1 MHHPADEEE
10 GEPNEEGVPPTGEG
24 HDEGGGGAESGD
36 AQGDAK
42 DHGPDDEALGD
53 LVGLADVVDVSGEG
67 SSSDVRVATLDE
79 GDAVSGDELVGDEGY
94 AASGGEE
101 EHETGIVLRSGEA
114 GKVEEAND
122 LGRLGHAA
130 EGQAKGKDGGGT
142 NGGEGLEDVRDV
154 RRGHLFLLQCA
165 AVVVVVVGELQFLLL
180 LFAVG
185 GRLLSLNVFL
195 GLVLLGGR
203 RGLLFLLIVVV
214 GRVRGSR
221 YRPNLHLVVVGVI
234 ILSLLGQLPF
244 SDDIGDIDDGGHAE
258 QGREEDAKSGSHL
271 GLVQDPL
278 LQTGGLVDAGK
289 GRTAKAGGEE
299 GHAHERAHG
308 DDGSG
313 THPSDAA
320 DAVAGRAAV
329 GALGAESG
337 EEAADGHDP
346 QGGVGEGVE
355 DAPVGG
361 VEVGEIDQELDGEEK
376 RRHEGAFPTLLG
388 RTDGVE
394 GMGSEG
400 SHQGGEGQDLTGSMQ
415 EKEGCKACFRRR
427 SAQVE
432 NMRKK
437 KKVRLGFAVQM
448 QIWMG
453 GLATRSMEFIV
464 EPEICRNMLSRRN
477 ST

>member
-1 MHHPADEEE
+1 MLLPCPLHLPPPEADHVHHPADEEE
-10 GEPNEEGVPPTGEG
+10 GKPNEEGVPPTGQG
-24 HDEGGGGAESGD
+24 HDEGRGRAEPGD

-53 LVGLADVVDVSGEG
+53 LVGLADVVDVAGEG

-79 GDAVSGDELVGDEGY
+79 GDAVSGDELVGDEGD
-94 AASGGEE
+94 ATTGGEE
-101 EHETGIVLRSGEA
+101 EHETGIVLRSGES
-114 GKVEEAND
+114 GQVEEAND

-142 NGGEGLEDVRDV
+142 NGGEDLEDVRNV
-154 RRGHLFLLQCA
+154 RGYLFLLECA

-180 LFAVG
+180 LFVVG
-185 GRLLSLNVFL
+185 GRYLSLNVL
-195 GLVLLGGR
+195 ILVILFGGR
-203 RGLLFLLIVVV
+203 RGLLFLMIIV

-221 YRPNLHLVVVGVI
+221 YRPNLYLAVVGI

-258 QGREEDAKSGSHL
+258 QGRKEDAKSGSNL
-271 GLVQDPL
+271 GLIQDPL
-278 LQTGGLVDAGK
+278 LQTGGLVDAWK

-299 GHAHERAHG
+299 GHAHEGAYG

-329 GALGAESG
+329 GALGAEAG

-346 QGGVGEGVE
+346 EGGVGEGVE

-361 VEVGEIDQELDGEEK
+361 VEVGQIDQELDGEEEAG
-376 RRHEGAFPTLLG
+376 HEGAFPTLLR
-388 RTDGVE
+388 RTDGIE

-400 SHQGGEGQDLTGSMQ
+400 SH
-415 EKEGCKACFRRR
+415 
-427 SAQVE
+427 
-432 NMRKK
+432 
-437 KKVRLGFAVQM
+437 
-448 QIWMG
+448 
-453 GLATRSMEFIV
+453 
-464 EPEICRNMLSRRN
+464 
-477 ST
+477 